1 MMVIEGVG
9 DTGNRPAAVAQQ
21 TDSEQ
26 KRVTSNSTTAT
37 ATSRPDIEISAT
49 ALYLSST
56 EQAAIGQVIHSAAS
70 ADSTQS
76 LTAIGETASEPETI
90 AHKLVQLEQLFFNR
104 S

>member
-1 MMVIEGVG
+1 MVIEGVG
-9 DTGNRPAAVAQQ
+9 DTGNRPAAIAKQ

-26 KRVTSNSTTAT
+26 KPVTSESSRTGA
-37 ATSRPDIEISAT
+37 SRPDIEISAT

-56 EQAAIGQVIHSAAS
+56 EQAANGNVTHRAAP
-70 ADSTQS
+70 ADSAQS
-76 LTAIGETASEPETI
+76 LIAIGETISEPEAI